1 MGAGPLYPRPLICR
15 GDDGRNNMH
24 FYLVKML
31 PLFPQ
36 QAGIIILLSEQK
48 ALKRIYFFLLSLCA
62 AQYVKQDSKPLTNI
76 SGLECASAKRRIG
89 NDNNTRCEIMFSG
102 MEPDHVSFA
111 VG

>member
-1 MGAGPLYPRPLICR
+1 
-15 GDDGRNNMH
+15 MH
-24 FYLVKML
+24 FYLVKNL

-36 QAGIIILLSEQK
+36 QAGIIILLAEQK
-48 ALKRIYFFLLSLCA
+48 ALKRIYFFFPLLLSPCA

-102 MEPDHVSFA
+102 MEPDHVGFV